1 MSLADDCEFLDSLKK
16 QIAKQQ
22 SSQKARKKSAT
33 HPNNRATT
41 IDHIKKLN
49 KVLTTNKTF
58 HLSYDHHGVF
68 KYLKYVSRPPCCF
81 TLIGS
86 VKLFVWYFQ
95 FYGNFNV
102 LFALCEN
109 PSPSSLN
116 AGQLVTAL
124 EQRKNRGASNG
135 QSAKLKKK
143 LDDQYEKYSVFTG
156 LDLSKGIPYLKS

>member
-1 MSLADDCEFLDSLKK
+1 MSQRQIAVRSLELLGRLQAEQSLQQPAARIVKSKKHRRKQKKTKIDHQQVVYEQTQAKLDSLKK

-49 KVLTTNKTF
+49 K
-58 HLSYDHHGVF
+58 
-68 KYLKYVSRPPCCF
+68 
-81 TLIGS
+81 
-86 VKLFVWYFQ
+86 
-95 FYGNFNV
+95 
-102 LFALCEN
+102 
-109 PSPSSLN
+109 
-116 AGQLVTAL
+116 LVTAL